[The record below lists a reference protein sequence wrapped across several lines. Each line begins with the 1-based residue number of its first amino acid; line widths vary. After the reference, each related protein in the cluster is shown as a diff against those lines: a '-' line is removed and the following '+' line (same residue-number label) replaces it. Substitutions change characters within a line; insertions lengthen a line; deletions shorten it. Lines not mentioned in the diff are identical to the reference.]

1 MESKANK
8 KILIIDDDEDIR
20 QLLKRK
26 LEKQHYT
33 IVEAVDG
40 IAGLE
45 KLELESPDMVIADV
59 MMPGMNGFEFCEAAS
74 RYNSEKHIPIMI
86 MTAQDDQESVNKA
99 YEKGANDF
107 ITKPIN
113 QAKLNHRVQFSL
125 RASET
130 AKKLANRERQLLSAQ
145 KVAKMGEWTYDIEKK
160 QFFCSDEVA
169 SIFNISNSKIMS
181 HEDLINCIDDDDINR
196 VRDILDNSS
205 LEKKNHSFEYSIK
218 VGDNST
224 KRIRQIIDVDTNG
237 AIKEGKIFGV
247 FQDISDLRNAEKKVK
262 KLSLYDSVTGLPNRQ
277 FFKRLLKKTLASSKR
292 HDRRFALLDIN
303 LDKFMRINTTLGHD
317 IGDKLLVAASQRL
330 SRIIRDT
337 DVLNTEDDDAPFGA
351 GMLSHFGGDDYIVL
365 LNDIDS
371 ADDAAKVARRINN
384 AFEKSFEISGNEI
397 HMTTSIGIGIYPEDG
412 SDVEGLLKKVS
423 AALHNAKET
432 GRNCYRFYTDS
443 MNALSFQ
450 RLSMETGLR
459 KALERNEFSLYYQ
472 PKISLIDGSI
482 TGAEALIRWN
492 HPDMGLVSPAD
503 FVPLAESTGLI
514 VPMTDWVIAEACR
527 QLSTWSESEFDL
539 TSVAINITPA
549 SLLDKNINEHVF
561 KQLRLAGVEA
571 SRLDFEITE
580 SVLMEDVDIILP
592 ILHGFK
598 DMGASISIDD
608 FGTGYSSLS
617 YLKRLPISKLKI
629 DQSFIRDL
637 MYDKD
642 DSIIVNAVISLA
654 HNLGFRVIAEGVE
667 DKEQLGYLRK
677 QNCDVVQGY
686 YYTCPLPADEFYQWA
701 MEYESEQLAEKPR
714 AIAGVGLRLF

>member
-1 MESKANK
+1 MEANNSK
-8 KILIIDDDEDIR
+8 KILIIDDDKDIL
-20 QLLKRK
+20 QLLALK
-26 LEKQHYT
+26 LQKQQY
-33 IVEAVDG
+33 IIIEATDG
-40 IAGLE
+40 IMGLE
-45 KLELESPDMVIADV
+45 KLKSESPDMVIADV
-59 MMPGMNGFEFCEAAS
+59 MMPGMDGFEFCERAS
-74 RYNSEKHIPIMI
+74 IYSSEKHIPIMI

-99 YEKGANDF
+99 YEKGATDF

-125 RASET
+125 RASEI

-145 KVAKMGEWTYDIEKK
+145 KVAKMGGWTYDIEKK
-160 QFFCSDEVA
+160 QFLCSDEV
-169 SIFNISNSKIMS
+169 SKIFEIKNSKIMS
-181 HEDLINCIDDDDINR
+181 HEDLMNCIDGDDVSH
-196 VRDILDNSS
+196 VREILDKASI
-205 LEKKNHSFEYSIK
+205 EKKNHSIEYSIK
-218 VGDNST
+218 VSDGST
-224 KRIRQIIDVDTNG
+224 KQIRQIIDVDTDG
-237 AIKEGKIFGV
+237 AIKEGKIFGI

-262 KLSLYDSVTGLPNRQ
+262 TLSLYDSVTGLPNRQ
-277 FFKRLLKKTLASSKR
+277 FFKRLLKKTIASSKR
-292 HDRRFALLDIN
+292 HDRHFALLDIN

-317 IGDKLLVAASQRL
+317 VGDKLLVAASQRL
-330 SRIIRDT
+330 SQIIRDS
-337 DVLNTEDDDAPFGA
+337 DVLNTEHDEIQFSSGL
-351 GMLSHFGGDDYIVL
+351 LSHFGGDDFIIL
-365 LNDIDS
+365 LNDIKS
-371 ADDAAKVARRINN
+371 ADDAAKVACSINN
-384 AFEKSFEISGNEI
+384 AFEKSFEISGDEI

-412 SDVEGLLKKVS
+412 NDVDSLLKKVS

-459 KALERNEFSLYYQ
+459 KALEREEFSLYYQ
-472 PKISLIDGSI
+472 PKISLVDGSI

-503 FVPLAESTGLI
+503 FIPLAESTGLI

-527 QLSTWSESEFDL
+527 QLSTWSENKFEL
-539 TSVAINITPA
+539 NSVAINITPA

-580 SVLMEDVDIILP
+580 SVLMENVDVILP
-592 ILHGFK
+592 ILHEFK

-637 MYDKD
+637 MHDKD

-667 DKEQLGYLRK
+667 EKEQLEYLREHH
-677 QNCDVVQGY
+677 CDVIQGY
-686 YYTCPLPADEFYQWA
+686 YYSRPLPADEFYQWA
-701 MEYESEQLAEKPR
+701 IKYESDQLTNEPTAM
-714 AIAGVGLRLF
+714 AGC